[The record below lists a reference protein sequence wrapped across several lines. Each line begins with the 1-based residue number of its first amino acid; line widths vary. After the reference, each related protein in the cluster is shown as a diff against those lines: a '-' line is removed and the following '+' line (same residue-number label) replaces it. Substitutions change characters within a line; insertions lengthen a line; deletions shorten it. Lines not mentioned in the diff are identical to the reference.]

1 MNIRIAETDEDIGA
15 GFAEYFGYD
24 TSTYR
29 GRTERSPNPK
39 IDLLLDMDVLDMKL
53 FTHSDS
59 LIRRTLIKV
68 AIRIAIVVAIATAI
82 SYFHVSMS
90 LQTQTLEQLEDYIV
104 QRGLRE
110 STLFQLAEA
119 NLRTFTR
126 DYTQRLAAMREVD
139 PQPRFSELFI
149 RQADGSL
156 RLREDLFENYDITG
170 VIGKQTPLTPD
181 LRRRLV
187 LGFEMLMQYGP
198 AWRNRFVNLYLTT
211 PEHAILM
218 FWPGKPWGLKAHSW
232 EIIDKFTTHGSVD
245 EVFAIDDESQ
255 DKQRE
260 STWSNPYYDDALNDW
275 VLSASEP
282 LKVDGQFLISI
293 GHDMLLRELIERTIN
308 TGLEGTYNLIFRK
321 DGRLIA
327 HPRFMDAI
335 QAQSGE
341 LSILETKD
349 ANLLHIYQQIMR
361 RLDNSGIVD
370 NRLDDEYLAFTRL
383 QGPGWYL
390 VTVYPK
396 AIIAA
401 RAFNTAR
408 LILFLGV
415 AALLLEITTLAV
427 ILRKQVAHPLSKL
440 IKATRQVTA
449 GDFNIQLE
457 AHDNDEIGQLC
468 TAFNLMSKEI
478 NAREIAL
485 NERRNT
491 LLKAQQE
498 AVIDGI
504 LVVDETHRIASYN
517 HRFCELWGIPPEVMA
532 SGHCRELEELMLPQF
547 QDSQEAVTLMEYL
560 SQHPD
565 EVSRKQIE
573 CKDGRILDRYTAP
586 VQSSTG
592 EYYGRVWSYRDITEH
607 KRTEQQLRQAKEE
620 AEAANHAK
628 SEFLANMSHELRTPL
643 NSVLGYAQILKKQ
656 EDLSQKHRKAL
667 NIIEKSG
674 EHLLGLINEV
684 LDLAKIEAGTLELQA
699 TKFNLPGLL
708 EEIADIMGMRA
719 RNKGL
724 SFTYERQSEI
734 PTLVRADERRLRQ
747 VLMNLLDNAIKY
759 TPQGKVSLK
768 VGYHE
773 DRVRFL
779 VEDTGMGIE
788 PDHLEDIF
796 NIFHQVRNKAAFTE
810 GIGLGLAICRR
821 LVKLMGGDLQVT
833 SIPDKGSCFRFD
845 LDLPANSVMS
855 PGNKHVMKAVIG
867 IKGEKRKILIA
878 DDQQDNRAL
887 LRDILSPLGMEVHEA
902 SDGQDCLHQATRL
915 RPDAI
920 MVDLKMPGLDGE
932 EVMKRVRATPRLRG
946 IILIAISASAFEQDR
961 ARCLAAGADDFMPK
975 PFCLERLWKLLHQHL
990 GVELIYSDQ
999 DEQRAFEQNNAAQQ
1013 SKIVLPTSEWKR
1025 LMELAKRGDI
1035 KQLLKRAV
1043 HLERLDARYAPIA
1056 KQLIHLANGFQIKR
1070 IRQLLEF
1077 TAHES

>member
-1 MNIRIAETDEDIGA
+1 
-15 GFAEYFGYD
+15 
-24 TSTYR
+24 
-29 GRTERSPNPK
+29 
-39 IDLLLDMDVLDMKL
+39 MKL
-53 FTHSDS
+53 FTSSDS
-59 LIRRTLIKV
+59 LTRRTLVKV
-68 AIRIAIVVAIATAI
+68 AIRTAIVVAIATGI
-82 SYFHVSMS
+82 SYFYVSMS

-110 STLFQLAEA
+110 STLFQLTEA

-126 DYTQRLAAMREVD
+126 DYAQRLAAVQKVD

-156 RLREDLFENYDITG
+156 RLREDLFENYGITG
-170 VIGKQTPLTPD
+170 AIGKQTPLTPD

-211 PEHAILM
+211 PENATLM
-218 FWPGKPWGLKAHSW
+218 FWPGRSWGLKAHSW
-232 EIIDKFTTHGSVD
+232 EIIAKRSTHGSVD
-245 EVFAIDDESQ
+245 ERFVIDDESQ

-260 STWSNPYYDDALNDW
+260 STWSTPHYDDAVNDW
-275 VLSASEP
+275 VLSTSKP
-282 LKVDGQFLISI
+282 LKLNGRSLISV
-293 GHDMLLRELIERTIN
+293 GHDMLLRELIEHTIH
-308 TGLEGTYNLIFRK
+308 TGVEGTYNLIFRK
-321 DGRLIA
+321 DGRLVA

-335 QAQSGE
+335 QAQSGK
-341 LSILETKD
+341 LSIFETKD

-361 RLDNSGIVD
+361 RPENSGIAD
-370 NRLDDEYLAFTRL
+370 NHLDDEYLAFIRL
-383 QGPGWYL
+383 RGPGWYL

-401 RAFNTAR
+401 QAFNTAR

-415 AALLLEITTLAV
+415 AALLLEIAILAV
-427 ILRKQVAHPLSKL
+427 VLRKQVAYPLSKL
-440 IKATRQVTA
+440 FEATRRVAA

-468 TAFNLMSKEI
+468 TAFNIMSKKLS
-478 NAREIAL
+478 AREIAL
-485 NERRNT
+485 NERRNA

-498 AVIDGI
+498 AAIDGI
-504 LVVDETHRIASYN
+504 LVIDETQHIASYN
-517 HRFCELWGIPPEVMA
+517 HRFCELWRIPLEMMVA
-532 SGHCRELEELMLPQF
+532 GHCRELEELMLPQF

-560 SQHPD
+560 CQHPD

-586 VQSSTG
+586 VQSSSG

-607 KRTEQQLRQAKEE
+607 KRAEQELRQAKEE

-674 EHLLGLINEV
+674 KHLLGLINEI
-684 LDLAKIEAGTLELQA
+684 LDLAKIEAGTLELEA

-708 EEIADIMGMRA
+708 EEVADIMGMRA
-719 RNKGL
+719 RNKDL
-724 SFTYERQSEI
+724 SFTHERQSEI

-759 TPQGKVSLK
+759 TSQGKILLK

-773 DRVRFL
+773 DRVHFL

-796 NIFHQVRNKAAFTE
+796 NIFHQVRHKAAFTE
-810 GIGLGLAICRR
+810 GTGLGLAICRR
-821 LVKLMGGDLQVT
+821 LVKLMGGDLQVN
-833 SIPDKGSCFRFD
+833 SIPGKGSCFRFA

-855 PGNKHVMKAVIG
+855 PGNMPVMKAVIG

-878 DDQQDNRAL
+878 DDQPDNRTL
-887 LRDILSPLGMEVHEA
+887 LRDILLPLGMEVYEA

-915 RPDAI
+915 CPDAI

-932 EVMKRVRATPRLRG
+932 EVMKRVRATPGLRD
-946 IILIAISASAFEQDR
+946 ITLIAISASAFKQDR

-999 DEQRAFEQNNAAQQ
+999 DERRASEQNNAEKQ
-1013 SKIVLPTSEWKR
+1013 SKIVLPTSEWER

-1035 KQLLKRAV
+1035 KQLLKRAM
-1043 HLERLDARYAPIA
+1043 HLERIDKRYAPIA
-1056 KQLIHLANGFQIKR
+1056 KQLIHLAKGFQINR
-1070 IRQLLEF
+1070 IRQLLEI